1 MGVPLEQH
9 GVARRYKN
17 PEKGLKANGV
27 WACHMSNQA
36 WHANEQQGKAKSWAC
51 HLVSKAW
58 HASSRNLTKACH
70 LNDQAW
76 HASTE
81 GGQTKLGVP
90 LGIKGMARQLNC
102 PTLAC
107 HLNVQA
113 WHANLWN
120 QGK

>member
-81 GGQTKLGVP
+81 GGQTKLGVACQP
-90 LGIKGMARQLNC
+90 LEPRQVKGMARQS
-102 PTLAC
+102 
-107 HLNVQA
+107 
-113 WHANLWN
+113 
-120 QGK
+120 QGVASQSQGVAHW